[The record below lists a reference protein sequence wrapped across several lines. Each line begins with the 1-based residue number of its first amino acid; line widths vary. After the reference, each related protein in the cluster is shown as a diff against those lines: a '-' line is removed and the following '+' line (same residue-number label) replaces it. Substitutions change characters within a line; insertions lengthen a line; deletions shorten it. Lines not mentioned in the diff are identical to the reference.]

1 MPKLGFTRMGNPQ
14 GYPIALIH
22 GWGFD
27 SSFLYPVAQLFT
39 DRDVYLIDLP
49 GYGKSVHLT
58 SIASDFTRTI
68 HLLINTIPYGAD
80 VIAWSFG
87 TLYTLHA
94 LTEITNLSNDEDSAR
109 ALKRHMHSQ
118 PHPSSPSWQQ
128 DLPSGLTVPQSH
140 NGSSKQ
146 NLQGELN
153 EFAEF
158 GGLTELVE
166 SGEIDTKEQ
175 SYHSILD
182 YCLNRDQH
190 RTYFRSLVTICGSPR
205 FPSDPNWQG
214 MNAIKILKCNT
225 KMTHHHI
232 DLIMGLFRRMMRKTA
247 INQEDRAYIKQTE
260 ENEQQVS
267 YDVLQEGIKVVTLM
281 DERPAWQNLTMPSL
295 HLFGALDPLVPCSLA
310 SLFKTPMHSSFVF
323 PHSTHTPYLSEPKSF
338 KKVIRAFFDKV
349 THLAHSKSSEHSEH
363 CEHKE
368 SSEIGWAL

>member
-1 MPKLGFTRMGNPQ
+1 MPKLGFTRMGTPQ
-14 GYPIALIH
+14 GHPIVLIH

-87 TLYTLHA
+87 TIYTLHA
-94 LTEITNLSNDEDSAR
+94 LTEITNLSNDEDYAS
-109 ALKRHMHSQ
+109 ALKRHMQSQ
-118 PHPSSPSWQQ
+118 HYLSSPLQQ
-128 DLPSGLTVPQSH
+128 QTLSSHTATLPS
-140 NGSSKQ
+140 NNESSKQ
-146 NLQGELN
+146 SLQGNQLN
-153 EFAEF
+153 D
-158 GGLTELVE
+158 LVE
-166 SGEIDTKEQ
+166 CSELAELAESGTNDIKEQ

-182 YCLNRDQH
+182 YCLNRNQH
-190 RTYFRSLVTICGSPR
+190 KTYFRSLVTICGSPR

-225 KMTHHHI
+225 KMTHHNI

-247 INQEDRAYIKQTE
+247 IKQEDRAYIKQKAE
-260 ENEQQVS
+260 KEQVS
-267 YDVLQEGIKVVTLM
+267 YDVLKEGIKVVTLM
-281 DERPAWQNLTMPSL
+281 DERPAWQNLSMPSL

-338 KKVIRAFFDKV
+338 QKVIYAFFDKV
-349 THLAHSKSSEHSEH
+349 THLANSKNSESN
-363 CEHKE
+363 KI
-368 SSEIGWAL
+368 SYAL